1 MRTILGVDQSYTSS
15 GYVVIDESG
24 EVKEFGTIRTT
35 VDTDG
40 DTFDRAA
47 KVAETVAHLANEHN
61 PALVGFEGLAF
72 SMMGN
77 ATRDL
82 AGLQFVLVTQL
93 RKTSFGSNLV
103 IVSPNL
109 LKKFATGDGKAKKEA
124 MVAALPQTFL
134 DAISERKFKKSTGLY
149 DIADAYWIA
158 RYTLEELKKRNADD
172 SVETKQP

>member
-1 MRTILGVDQSYTSS
+1 MRTILGIDQSYTSS
-15 GYVVIDESG
+15 GYVVLDESG
-24 EVKEFGTIRTT
+24 EVVEFGTIRTT
-35 VDTDG
+35 VEKDG

-47 KVAETVAHLANEHN
+47 KVAATACDLAVKFN
-61 PALVGFEGLAF
+61 PSLVGFEGLAF

-82 AGLQFVLVTQL
+82 AGLQFVLITQL

-124 MVAALPQTFL
+124 MVAALPQKFL
-134 DAISERKFKKSTGLY
+134 DDILERKFKKTTGLY

-158 RYTLEELKKRNADD
+158 KYTLEELKKRNADD